1 MVLKR
6 ILITTDFSRHALFAL
21 KRAIHIAECFQ
32 AELTCL
38 HVINQNWL
46 YPFKS
51 ESSHDE
57 DTAIHE
63 ANHAFDRVLKN
74 KVTSYPI
81 KFITLIG
88 RTPDQIVQYINDNG
102 IQLVLMGT
110 HGTYYLND
118 YIMGTNSESVVKR
131 AKIPVQLIKKEPDYY
146 YQRILVS
153 TDFSDASKKAAETAF
168 QLYPNAEFLL
178 LHIADVWYGKYLDDK
193 NQHQQFDDEMSQGL
207 QKKLDQLL
215 EECEVDATRFT
226 TKFIGGYPAND
237 IVKYAS
243 IWDAQLVVA
252 GTRGHSL
259 LHYILIGRT
268 IDRLLRTSSTDMLVV
283 PS

>member
-1 MVLKR
+1 MTLKR
-6 ILITTDFSRHALFAL
+6 ILITTDFSDHANYAL
-21 KRAIHIAECFQ
+21 KRAIQIAERFQ
-32 AELTCL
+32 AELTCV
-38 HVINQNWL
+38 HVINQNWIHS
-46 YPFKS
+46 FKS
-51 ESSHDE
+51 ESAHNE

-74 KVTSYPI
+74 TATSYPI
-81 KFITLIG
+81 KFITLAG
-88 RTPDQIVQYINDNG
+88 RAPDQINQYISDNN
-102 IQLVLMGT
+102 IQLVLMGA
-110 HGTYYLND
+110 HGAYYLND
-118 YIMGTNSESVVKR
+118 YVLGTNSESVIKN
-131 AKIPVQLIKKEPDYY
+131 AKIPVQLIKNEPNYC
-146 YQRILVS
+146 YQRILIS

-168 QLYPNAEFLL
+168 QLYPDAEFLL
-178 LHIADVWYGKYLDDK
+178 LHIADVWYGKYLDSI
-193 NQHQQFDDEMSQGL
+193 NQQQQFDDEMSQGL